1 MTHGSPRTFVIED
14 ELHCEIIGEFV
25 AKSDA
30 VDMLKRLAQ
39 APWDEQPNCAPC
51 MSWKTCGREYVL
63 IEYDTASE
71 PWDELSRSG
80 ALNISAAKVEWLLP
94 ST

>member
-1 MTHGSPRTFVIED
+1 MTRTSRRAFVIED

-25 AKSDA
+25 AKLDA
-30 VDMLKRLAQ
+30 VERLKRLAQ

-51 MSWKTCGREYVL
+51 TNWKTCGREYVL

-71 PWDELSRSG
+71 PWGELSRSA
-80 ALNISAAKVEWLLP
+80 ALKISAAKVEWLLS